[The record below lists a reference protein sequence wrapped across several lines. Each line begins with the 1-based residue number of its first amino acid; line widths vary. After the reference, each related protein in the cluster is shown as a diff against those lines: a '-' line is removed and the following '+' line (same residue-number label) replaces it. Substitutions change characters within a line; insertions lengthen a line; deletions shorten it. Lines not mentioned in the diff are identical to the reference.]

1 VTNKYSFDDERQLM
15 EEKIRTALR
24 IAVYYKHPDIYVGAY
39 GCSLIFRNP
48 TREIATMFQ
57 DILFLEDEFKG
68 HL

>member
-39 GCSLIFRNP
+39 V
-48 TREIATMFQ
+48 AA
-57 DILFLEDEFKG
+57 
-68 HL
+68 